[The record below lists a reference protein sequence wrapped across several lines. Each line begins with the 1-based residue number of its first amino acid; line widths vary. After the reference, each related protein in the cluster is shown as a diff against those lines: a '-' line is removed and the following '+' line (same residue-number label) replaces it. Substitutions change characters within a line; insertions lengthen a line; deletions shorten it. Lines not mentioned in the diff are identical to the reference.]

1 MGARGKLLAPFFLC
15 CILVSVKKHTK
26 KIRGES
32 IYFKTYLI
40 GMLSSVFL
48 VPILVFAQ
56 RKYEQSIF
64 GLFEYT
70 KDIVDDLILWLFT
83 TGAVV
88 FFLWKIVVQI
98 YKISQGEKVDASF
111 KHFLVYGLI
120 ALTVMFT
127 FYAVTSLLAVT
138 FGIQIGIPQFFQNQD
153 GLSPGSGQIQNTRG
167 IITY

>member
-1 MGARGKLLAPFFLC
+1 M
-15 CILVSVKKHTK
+15 KKHIK
-26 KIRGES
+26 KIKSES
-32 IYFKTYLI
+32 IYFKTYLV
-40 GMLSSVFL
+40 GLLSSVFL

-56 RKYEQSIF
+56 KKYEQSIF

-88 FFLWKIVVQI
+88 IFIWQIVKYI
-98 YKISQGEKVDASF
+98 YALSQGEEKNLSHIKGYLF
-111 KHFLVYGLI
+111 YGLI

-127 FYAVTSLLAVT
+127 FYAVSSLLAVT

-153 GLSPGSGQIQNTRG
+153 GISPGSGYVPNTRA
-167 IITY
+167 IISN

>member
-1 MGARGKLLAPFFLC
+1 MKNLSKLKERG
-15 CILVSVKKHTK
+15 
-26 KIRGES
+26 

-40 GMLSSVFL
+40 GVLASTFL
-48 VPILVFAQ
+48 IPILVFAQ

-70 KDIVDDLILWLFT
+70 KDIIDDLVLWLFT

-88 FFLWKIVVQI
+88 IFIAMIAWQIWKMA
-98 YKISQGEKVDASF
+98 QGRAQGLGEF
-111 KHFLVYGLI
+111 KSYLLYGLI

-127 FYAVTSLLAVT
+127 FYAVSSLLAVT

-153 GLSPGSGQIQNTRG
+153 GLSPGSGQVQSRT
-167 IITY
+167 IIGN

>member
-1 MGARGKLLAPFFLC
+1 M
-15 CILVSVKKHTK
+15 KKHVN
-26 KIRGES
+26 KIKSES
-32 IYFKTYLI
+32 IYFKTYLVGI
-40 GMLSSVFL
+40 LSSVFL

-70 KDIVDDLILWLFT
+70 KDIIDDLILWLFT

-88 FFLWKIVVQI
+88 IFIWVIVKQI
-98 YKISQGEKVDASF
+98 YNLSQGNKIDPNF
-111 KHFLVYGLI
+111 KKYLFYGLI

-127 FYAVTSLLAVT
+127 FYAVSSLLAVT

-153 GLSPGSGQIQNTRG
+153 GLTPGSGYVPNSRS
-167 IITY
+167 IIDY

>member
-1 MGARGKLLAPFFLC
+1 MKKTLTKIKNRG
-15 CILVSVKKHTK
+15 V
-26 KIRGES
+26 
-32 IYFKTYLI
+32 YFKTYLF
-40 GMLSSVFL
+40 GVLSSVFL
-48 VPILVFAQ
+48 IPILVFAQ
-56 RKYEQSIF
+56 KKYEQSIF

-88 FFLWKIVVQI
+88 IFIWQIVKYI
-98 YKISQGEKVDASF
+98 YSLSQGDEKDLKKIQGYLF
-111 KHFLVYGLI
+111 YGLI

-127 FYAVTSLLAVT
+127 FYAVSSLLAVT

-153 GLSPGSGQIQNTRG
+153 GLSPGSGQIRNTRG

>member
-1 MGARGKLLAPFFLC
+1 M
-15 CILVSVKKHTK
+15 KKHFK
-26 KIRGES
+26 KTSGES
-32 IYFKTYLI
+32 IYFKTYLV

-56 RKYEQSIF
+56 RRYEQSIF

-88 FFLWKIVVQI
+88 IFIWVIVKQI
-98 YKISQGEKVDASF
+98 YSLSQGNKMDPKF
-111 KHFLVYGLI
+111 KIYLLYGLI

-127 FYAVTSLLAVT
+127 FYAVSSLLAVT

-153 GLSPGSGQIQNTRG
+153 GLSPGSGQIRNTRG

>member
-1 MGARGKLLAPFFLC
+1 
-15 CILVSVKKHTK
+15 
-26 KIRGES
+26 
-32 IYFKTYLI
+32 
-40 GMLSSVFL
+40 MLSSVFL

-70 KDIVDDLILWLFT
+70 KDIVDDLVLWLFT

-88 FFLWKIVVQI
+88 VFIWMIVNQI
-98 YKISQGEKVDASF
+98 YKLSQGEKVEDKF
-111 KHFLVYGLI
+111 KKRLFYGLI

-127 FYAVTSLLAVT
+127 FYAVSSLLAVT
-138 FGIQIGIPQFFQNQD
+138 FGIQIGIPQFFQNQE